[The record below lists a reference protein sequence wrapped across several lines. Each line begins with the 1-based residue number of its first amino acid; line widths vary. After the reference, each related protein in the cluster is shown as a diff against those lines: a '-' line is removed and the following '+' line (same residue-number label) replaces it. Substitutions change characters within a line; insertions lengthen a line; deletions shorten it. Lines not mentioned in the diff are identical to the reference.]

1 MSGRVTPIPEKL
13 GKIVDALRWPSK
25 GPTISGK
32 FVEKVIGHCIHF
44 MMLRREL
51 LAIFRSLYQFVHD
64 NYWHRRRLWPWAR
77 SEANWAAVCWQ
88 SRLLILD
95 VLGTARFL
103 HRMLHFLVSVF
114 ASLIFHMKSLNGL
127 GILRKLGDTKLNLPL
142 PLERLLFHMMTSLK
156 V

>member
-1 MSGRVTPIPEKL
+1 MHFV
-13 GKIVDALRWPSK
+13 
-25 GPTISGK
+25 GPPKAPRSVAN
-32 FVEKVIGHCIHF
+32 FVEKIIGHCIHF

-51 LAIFRSLYQFVHD
+51 LAIWSLYQFVHD

-77 SEANWAAVCWQ
+77 SEANWAA
-88 SRLLILD
+88 SLLAVPFAD
-95 VLGTARFL
+95 LGRPWTVL

-127 GILRKLGDTKLNLPL
+127 GILMRLGDTKLNLPL

>member
-1 MSGRVTPIPEKL
+1 MQSFGVCTSLFMTTTGIVAGCGPGQDLKRIGRL
-13 GKIVDALRWPSK
+13 
-25 GPTISGK
+25 
-32 FVEKVIGHCIHF
+32 
-44 MMLRREL
+44 
-51 LAIFRSLYQFVHD
+51 
-64 NYWHRRRLWPWAR
+64 
-77 SEANWAAVCWQ
+77 VCWQ